1 MRASVRDK
9 SEEMVEHEVQLWVL
23 DVTVWRLVTAA
34 GGSSDKLCSKQQ
46 QHWAASS
53 TEEQPSLLPGQ
64 VKGSLVWLHHHRLSS
79 ALENVLGWVDPSDNK
94 GNTLSSWTLSKLA
107 SSLWGQNFSA
117 RSATCILLGGHNGGQ
132 SGTVAPSRLSLTTII
147 VAQWHNLSSAK
158 CQRKAEIVEGTTT
171 IWSSLY
177 I

>member
-9 SEEMVEHEVQLWVL
+9 SEEMVEHKVQLWVL

-46 QHWAASS
+46 QAEAASS

-117 RSATCILLGGHNGGQ
+117 RSATCILLGATTAASLEGGPFSSQPRHNG
-132 SGTVAPSRLSLTTII
+132 II
-147 VAQWHNLSSAK
+147 FPPQNVNARQKSWK
-158 CQRKAEIVEGTTT
+158 ERTTT

>member
-1 MRASVRDK
+1 MRAWVRDK

-34 GGSSDKLCSKQQ
+34 GGSSDKLCSKQHQ
-46 QHWAASS
+46 AASS

-79 ALENVLGWVDPSDNK
+79 VLENVLGWVDPSDNK
-94 GNTLSSWTLSKLA
+94 GNTLSSWTLSKVA

-117 RSATCILLGGHNGGQ
+117 RSATCILLGATILLGGHTGGQ
-132 SGTVAPSRLSLTTII
+132 SGRWPLLVSASP
-147 VAQWHNLSSAK
+147 QWHNLSSAK
-158 CQRKAEIVEGTTT
+158 CQRKAEIGEGTTT

>member
-1 MRASVRDK
+1 MRASVRDN
-9 SEEMVEHEVQLWVL
+9 SEEMVEHKVQLWVL

-46 QHWAASS
+46 QAEAASS

-132 SGTVAPSRLSLTTII
+132 SGRWPLLVSASP
-147 VAQWHNLSSAK
+147 QWHNLSSAK